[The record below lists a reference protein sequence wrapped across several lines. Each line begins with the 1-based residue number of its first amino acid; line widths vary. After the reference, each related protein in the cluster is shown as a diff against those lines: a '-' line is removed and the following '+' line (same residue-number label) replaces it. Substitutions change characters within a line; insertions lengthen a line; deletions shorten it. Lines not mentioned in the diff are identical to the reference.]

1 MSKLDKRKLENRD
14 ERAYEGEE
22 AASRVVLWLNGK
34 GDNNSRRSR
43 ERIQDLLECLRE
55 VIALVESVPQ
65 DFNWPNAGLS
75 KFHRPRPEG
84 FDELENELHSRL
96 SIYVTYPAFETY
108 VWGPEWG
115 FDDVICG
122 RTPAGESVAAHSII
136 AVAKLGLLDRIRM
149 CDCGKWFFARFL
161 HQRSCS
167 ATCRRHVYEKTQ
179 KFKAKR
185 RKYMREYYRL
195 KKSGKVK

>member
-1 MSKLDKRKLENRD
+1 MSKRDKRKLENRD

-22 AASRVVLWLNGK
+22 AASRVVIWLNGK

-55 VIALVESVPQ
+55 VIALVESVPP

-75 KFHRPRPEG
+75 KFHPPRPEG

-136 AVAKLGLLDRIRM
+136 AV
-149 CDCGKWFFARFL
+149 
-161 HQRSCS
+161 
-167 ATCRRHVYEKTQ
+167 
-179 KFKAKR
+179 
-185 RKYMREYYRL
+185 
-195 KKSGKVK
+195 